1 MATRPQSGQISST
14 RPQSGQISQTGHSK
28 FIGFTGFEKMNTKVA
43 RQNLPDNQAAWIE
56 NLQPIAPNV
65 LQAVPAALAA
75 LAAIS
80 GTVSRLFMANI
91 GATDY
96 IIAFTVA
103 GAGIAI
109 NASSGAQTTFAS
121 AATFSALPD

>member
-1 MATRPQSGQISST
+1 MATRPQAA
-14 RPQSGQISQTGHSK
+14 QSRQTGHSK

-96 IIAFTVA
+96 IIEFTQA
-103 GAGIAI
+103 GP
-109 NASSGAQTTFAS
+109 AS
-121 AATFSALPD
+121 AITDDSCDL